1 MVADTALGW
10 VHLLVFLDLVGIAT
24 EDMVNAVTGTMAT
37 AIHSAAWDYSV
48 GMVCTVTVDMATTT
62 EAVMEDI
69 ILLMVISMGDMVG
82 TLKDILSNTCS
93 IKLMANLKSMA
104 SLKHMLNLRPMDSLQ
119 PTISL
124 QPIINLQSILN
135 LKLILSHRPILK
147 RTHL

>member
-1 MVADTALGW
+1 MG
-10 VHLLVFLDLVGIAT
+10 DLVGIAT

-37 AIHSAAWDYSV
+37 AIHGAAWDYSV

-82 TLKDILSNTCS
+82 TLKDILSHTCNT
-93 IKLMANLKSMA
+93 KLMAN
-104 SLKHMLNLRPMDSLQ
+104 LKHMLNLRPMDSLQ
-119 PTISL
+119 PIVNLQPIVYLQPTISL
-124 QPIINLQSILN
+124 QPIINLQPILN

-147 RTHL
+147 R